1 MHESATHEAILRMG
15 REEGRIMG
23 SQRYLI
29 RQGTKKFG
37 KADGAT
43 PVTIESIRDFE
54 KLEALA
60 ERILDP
66 GVRDWSEL
74 LQTS

>member
-1 MHESATHEAILRMG
+1 MTLRDSRKWHSLFGMVLRGEFTKLTH
-15 REEGRIMG
+15 
-23 SQRYLI
+23 
-29 RQGTKKFG
+29 
-37 KADGAT
+37 
-43 PVTIESIRDFE
+43 
-54 KLEALA
+54 ALA